1 MKPFSLE
8 AAKRGEPI
16 VCRDGTPAKFI
27 AYVPETSKDSR
38 VVVLIKRVIYVIG
51 EDGQCARMKNKTDPL
66 DIFMAPI
73 KRTVWV
79 NLYPEAGFTYYHDTQ
94 EAADECAGCDR
105 LGGKAWPLE
114 IES

>member
-27 AYVPETSKDSR
+27 AYVPEARPACR
-38 VVVLIKRVIYVIG
+38 VVVLAGDFVVT
-51 EDGQCARMKNKTDPL
+51 EAVDGRRWTDVES
-66 DIFMAPI
+66 DTDVFMAPK
-73 KRTVWV
+73 KRTIWINAYWSGATVFSF
-79 NLYPEAGFTYYHDTQ
+79 GTQ
-94 EAADECAGCDR
+94 EEADKAATKDR

-114 IES
+114 IEE